1 MRDKHASWRHKIS
14 VSIRHVMTVILAI
27 ITGISTVLSGGVVPA
42 FADGSCRQFSMGQ
55 YLDYERLGSHW
66 RPRKFGGAGVMW
78 TNQMMYT
85 GGDARDKGFV
95 FCIDPVYPTPPVDI
109 VNRQCNYHTVGGNL
123 RKAAYFSL
131 GAPGWSKLARAIGWW
146 GADSRPDPSVDLQGQ
161 DANSYIFCHI
171 LLSYIAGSDTW
182 ARGIDDDMQALIRKA
197 AKYIF
202 DAHPNMGN
210 FEAIMWDNAG
220 ITLDHFDYNP
230 WTKKQ
235 NVIPKGSRFHQVQRL
250 IGYRY
255 GGSLKIRKHAARKDI
270 TSGNPLYTIEGTQY
284 RVVDKNGITV
294 AHLTVNASGWSEKI
308 NLPFGTYTIV
318 EAEPNDSYCVNSATQ
333 TVEVDGDKVVEL
345 DPEMDEQ
352 PVMDPIHLMIQK
364 AIAENP
370 RRAGEP
376 QGDIPTLA
384 GIKFRVTYYKGL
396 FNSVEEA
403 QASGTQA
410 ASAVFETNADGS
422 LNFYIGQPVDGTF
435 WPYQDVTGY
444 NEMPL
449 GTFTVQEVS
458 ALEGLKVSSGI
469 ALGHVIATPAGS
481 KVVTV
486 VGFSNK
492 ETPAV
497 GSFDDATFYGG
508 VKVVKA
514 DGDWHKSSPQGDAT
528 LAGVNFDIVNKSMNP
543 VWVGGKEYQPGEVV
557 ATIST
562 AENGGTYFAVSGNI
576 LPYGT
581 YEIHESGAGVGYR
594 LNSEWSQTFEI
605 RQDGQTVA
613 FELPSNWNENDVQ
626 RGGVK
631 VVKADQDMLVSGPQG
646 DGTLAGVKYEI
657 KNRSRNP
664 IVFAGKTFAPG
675 ELITTI
681 TTAFDAASNQ
691 YVASLPASALPYGT
705 YEITEVATSTGY
717 HNANWH
723 QTFEIRTD
731 GEIKKFTSV
740 DTNWNTNKVMRGGV
754 RVVKAD
760 HDLHKSIPQGD
771 ADLEKVQY
779 NIINRSQHVVER
791 DGKLYQPGA
800 VVMTITSAWN
810 EQKKVYEALSGNVL
824 PYGTYEIQEI
834 KTSEGYLIIPW
845 TQQFTI
851 RKEGELKEFD
861 SVEHKWNE
869 NKVQRGGVRVTK
881 ADKDMNVSIPQ
892 GDASLDGVKYEIVN
906 KSKRAVYVNGKIYQN
921 GDVITTIV
929 TAWSEP
935 DKMHLA
941 FLPKD
946 TLPYGTYLIREVAVG
961 EGYHNAKWEK
971 TFNIRQDGFVQ
982 EYTTS
987 EKQWNTNKVMRG
999 GVRVVKADHDLH
1011 RSYAQGDATLNGVKY
1026 DIINRSKSVVERDG
1040 KIYKVGDVVMTIT
1053 TKWNEQTK
1061 LYEAVSGNVLP
1072 YGTYEIKEVQPS
1084 VGYLNAGWDKTFVIR
1099 KEGDLKEFKDI
1110 KSEWNENAVIR
1121 GGVIV
1126 SKVDRETHQYLPLGE
1141 AHLDGAKFD
1150 IVNKSKANVYV
1161 NGKEYKV
1168 GDVVTTITAFYDKKT
1183 NKYIAQTKPDTLPYG
1198 TYEIHE
1204 VATGTGY
1211 LFDTQ
1216 SRGYSFTFKIRD
1228 NLKMVDLT
1236 RKAGAHEG
1244 GKAVFEN
1251 KVQREDWN
1259 FKKKDAETMERMDH
1273 VVFTV
1278 TSNTTG
1284 ETHVI
1289 VTDENGIWG
1298 SAYNQ
1303 NTHNTNANDPDSP
1316 ITNGAVI
1323 KNDKGEYIVKD
1334 TKKLDTTAGVY
1345 FTGLKPGV
1353 AKWAK
1358 DGKSYDVNGYKVVV
1372 RDDRRSFPYDT
1383 YTVKELPSDKNRR
1396 HRMVKFTVTLHKYGN
1411 PDGPGIDTDYGTVD
1425 NHPLQQLN
1433 PEVST
1438 TLTYKKGKIV
1448 NPERKAEL
1456 IDKVTYKDLDDGN
1469 YVVKGEI
1476 HVVNKDGSDGG
1487 IVARASKPL
1496 VITDAGVTGKSGSID
1511 VPFTVDTTSL
1521 EDKKLVAYEYIM
1533 LDNQIIVKHEDLKD
1547 EGQTVTVAKK
1557 PSIHTELTDGKGNHE
1572 IAPAQKIT
1580 LVDTV
1585 EYHNLTPGKKYTMRG
1600 KLHLRIVDANGN
1612 VTDGGV
1618 LKDKD
1623 GKEVEASSDFTPTEP
1638 NGKVDITFTF
1648 EMDSIAGKSV
1658 VAFEELHDGK
1668 VLVTTHTD
1676 IHDHGQTVHFP
1687 PAPKHHP
1694 SVHTTATD
1702 GPNGTHNVSDSGDK
1716 VLHVVINDEVAYSD
1730 LTPGKKYT
1738 VSGTLHK
1745 RSVGEDGKMVDEGVL
1760 KDANGKEVTASAEVT
1775 PDKPDGKVNVQFI
1788 FDINADELNGKT
1800 VVAFEDLRHEGT
1812 VVATHADINDEGQS
1826 VHKLKI
1832 GTTLTGADKS
1842 GKTVAAD
1849 SEIEL
1854 IDTVSYENL
1863 IPGQEYTIEGK
1874 LVNKDGDQVMDKD
1887 GKPSVASTTFTPDKA
1902 NGTVDI
1908 KFTVDTSKMHD
1919 GDKLVAFE
1927 YAYVTNNGQ
1936 KFMIGHHADIN
1947 DEGQTVKVEVESPT
1961 PKVTL
1966 ETSAKNMMLP
1976 AAIIGGVIVLGALTT
1991 IVYIHK
1997 RKGDREESKK

>member
-1 MRDKHASWRHKIS
+1 MRDKHASWRHKMS
-14 VSIRHVMTVILAI
+14 VSIRHVMAVILATV
-27 ITGISTVLSGGVVPA
+27 TGISTFLSGSVVPA
-42 FADGSCRQFSMGQ
+42 FADGSCRRFTVGQ
-55 YLDYERLGSHW
+55 YLDYQRLGNRW
-66 RPRKFGGAGVMW
+66 RPAVFGGSGVMW

-95 FCIDPVYPTPPVDI
+95 FCIDPVHPTPPVDI
-109 VNRQCNYHTVGGNL
+109 VNKQCNYHTVGGNL

-131 GAPGWSKLARAIGWW
+131 GAPGWPELARAVGWW
-146 GADSRPDPSVDLQGQ
+146 GADSKPDPSVDLQGQ

-171 LLSYIAGSDTW
+171 LLSYIAGSNTW
-182 ARGIDDDMQALIRKA
+182 NRGIGNDMQALIHQA
-197 AKYIF
+197 ANYIF
-202 DAHPNMGN
+202 NANPNMGN

-220 ITLDHFDYNP
+220 ITLDHYDYNP
-230 WTKKQ
+230 WKKQ
-235 NVIPKGSRFHQVQRL
+235 SIPIPKGSQFRQVQRL

-255 GGSLKIRKHAARKDI
+255 GGSLRIRKHAARKDI
-270 TSGNPLYTIEGTQY
+270 TSGNPLYTIEGTEY
-284 RVVDKNGITV
+284 RVVDENGITV
-294 AHLTVNASGWSEKI
+294 ARLTVNASGWSQKVS
-308 NLPFGTYTIV
+308 LPFGTYTIV
-318 EAEPNDSYCVNSATQ
+318 EAEPNDSYCTNPATQ

-352 PVMDPIHLMIQK
+352 PQMDPIHLLIQK

-376 QGDIPTLA
+376 QGDISTLA

-403 QASGTQA
+403 QASGMQA
-410 ASAVFETNADGS
+410 ASAVFETDSDGK
-422 LNFYIGQPVDGTF
+422 LIFEDGQPVDGTF
-435 WPYQDVTGY
+435 WPYQNKLGQ

-469 ALGHVIATPAGS
+469 ALGHVIATPAGP

-508 VKVVKA
+508 VKVAKA

-717 HNANWH
+717 HNAHWH

-740 DTNWNTNKVMRGGV
+740 DTN
-754 RVVKAD
+754 
-760 HDLHKSIPQGD
+760 
-771 ADLEKVQY
+771 
-779 NIINRSQHVVER
+779 
-791 DGKLYQPGA
+791 
-800 VVMTITSAWN
+800 
-810 EQKKVYEALSGNVL
+810 
-824 PYGTYEIQEI
+824 
-834 KTSEGYLIIPW
+834 
-845 TQQFTI
+845 
-851 RKEGELKEFD
+851 
-861 SVEHKWNE
+861 
-869 NKVQRGGVRVTK
+869 
-881 ADKDMNVSIPQ
+881 
-892 GDASLDGVKYEIVN
+892 
-906 KSKRAVYVNGKIYQN
+906 
-921 GDVITTIV
+921 
-929 TAWSEP
+929 
-935 DKMHLA
+935 
-941 FLPKD
+941 
-946 TLPYGTYLIREVAVG
+946 
-961 EGYHNAKWEK
+961 
-971 TFNIRQDGFVQ
+971 
-982 EYTTS
+982 
-987 EKQWNTNKVMRG
+987 WNTNKVMRG

-1053 TKWNEQTK
+1053 TKWNEHTK
-1061 LYEAVSGNVLP
+1061 LYEAISGNVLP

-1099 KEGDLKEFKDI
+1099 KEGDLKEFKDL
-1110 KSEWNENAVIR
+1110 KSEWNENEVIR

-1126 SKVDRETHQYLPLGE
+1126 SKVDRETHQHISLGE

-1168 GDVVTTITAFYDKKT
+1168 GEVVTTITAFYDKKT

-1236 RKAGAHEG
+1236 RATGAHEG

-1487 IVARASKPL
+1487 ITARASKPL
-1496 VITDAGVTGKSGSID
+1496 VINDAGVKGKSGSID

-1585 EYHNLTPGKKYTMRG
+1585 EYHNLKPGKKYTMHG

-1618 LKDKD
+1618 LKNKD

-1668 VLVTTHTD
+1668 ILVTTHTD

-1687 PAPKHHP
+1687 PKPPSHP
-1694 SVHTTATD
+1694 EVHTTATD
-1702 GPNGTHNVSDSGDK
+1702 GPNGTHNISDSGEK
-1716 VLHVVINDEVAYSD
+1716 VLHVVINDEVAYSG

-1745 RSVGEDGKMVDEGVL
+1745 RSVGEDGKMVDDGVL
-1760 KDANGKEVTASAEVT
+1760 KDVNGKEVTASAEVT

-1788 FDINADELNGKT
+1788 FDIDADELNGKT

-1842 GKTVAAD
+1842 GKTVASD

-1887 GKPSVASTTFTPDKA
+1887 NKPSVASTTFTPDKA

-1976 AAIIGGVIVLGALTT
+1976 VAIIGGVIALGALTT
-1991 IVYIHK
+1991 IVYVHK
-1997 RKGDREESKK
+1997 RKSDREESKK

>member
-14 VSIRHVMTVILAI
+14 VSIRHVMTVILAT

-42 FADGSCRQFSMGQ
+42 FADGSCRQFSVGQ
-55 YLDYERLGSHW
+55 YLDYERLGSRW
-66 RPRKFGGAGVMW
+66 RPRKFGGAGIMW
-78 TNQMMYT
+78 ANQMMYT

-95 FCIDPVYPTPPVDI
+95 FCVDPVHPTPPVNI
-109 VNRQCNYHTVGGNL
+109 VNKQCNYHTVGGNL

-131 GAPGWSKLARAIGWW
+131 GAPGWSELARAVGWW
-146 GADSRPDPSVDLQGQ
+146 GADSKPDPSVDLQGQ
-161 DANSYIFCHI
+161 DANSYLFCHI

-182 ARGIDDDMQALIRKA
+182 NRGIGDEMQALIHRA
-197 AKYIF
+197 ANYIF
-202 DAHPNMGN
+202 NANPNMGN

-235 NVIPKGSRFHQVQRL
+235 QVIPKDSRFHQVQRL

-255 GGSLKIRKHAARKDI
+255 GGSLKIRKHAACKDI
-270 TSGNPLYTIEGTQY
+270 TSGNPLYTIEGTRY
-284 RVVDKNGITV
+284 AVVDENGITV
-294 AHLTVNASGWSEKI
+294 AYLTVNASGWSQKI
-308 NLPFGTYTIV
+308 NLPFGTYTIREV
-318 EAEPNDSYCVNSATQ
+318 EPNDSYCVNSATQ
-333 TVEVDGDKVVEL
+333 TVEVDGNKVVEL

-352 PVMDPIHLMIQK
+352 PQMDPIHLLIQK

-410 ASAVFETNADGS
+410 ASAIFETDADGR
-422 LNFYIGQPVDGTF
+422 LIFENGQPVDGTF
-435 WPYQDVTGY
+435 WPYQNDSGD

-458 ALEGLKVSSGI
+458 VLEGLKVSQGI
-469 ALGHVIATPAGS
+469 ALGHVIATPAGP
-481 KVVTV
+481 KVVSV
-486 VGFSNK
+486 IGFSNK

-514 DGDWHKSSPQGDAT
+514 DGDWHKSSPQGDAI

-543 VWVGGKEYQPGEVV
+543 VWVGGKEYQPGQVV

-691 YVASLPASALPYGT
+691 YVASLPASALPYGS

-740 DTNWNTNKVMRGGV
+740 DTN
-754 RVVKAD
+754 
-760 HDLHKSIPQGD
+760 
-771 ADLEKVQY
+771 
-779 NIINRSQHVVER
+779 
-791 DGKLYQPGA
+791 
-800 VVMTITSAWN
+800 
-810 EQKKVYEALSGNVL
+810 
-824 PYGTYEIQEI
+824 
-834 KTSEGYLIIPW
+834 
-845 TQQFTI
+845 
-851 RKEGELKEFD
+851 
-861 SVEHKWNE
+861 
-869 NKVQRGGVRVTK
+869 
-881 ADKDMNVSIPQ
+881 
-892 GDASLDGVKYEIVN
+892 
-906 KSKRAVYVNGKIYQN
+906 
-921 GDVITTIV
+921 
-929 TAWSEP
+929 
-935 DKMHLA
+935 
-941 FLPKD
+941 
-946 TLPYGTYLIREVAVG
+946 
-961 EGYHNAKWEK
+961 
-971 TFNIRQDGFVQ
+971 
-982 EYTTS
+982 
-987 EKQWNTNKVMRG
+987 WNTNKVMRG

-1053 TKWNEQTK
+1053 TKWNDK
-1061 LYEAVSGNVLP
+1061 NKVYEAVSGNVLP

-1084 VGYLNAGWDKTFVIR
+1084 VGYLNAGWDKTFIIR

-1110 KSEWNENAVIR
+1110 KNEWNENEVIR
-1121 GGVIV
+1121 GGVII
-1126 SKVDRETHQYLPLGE
+1126 SKVDRETHQHISLGE

-1168 GDVVTTITAFYDKKT
+1168 GEVVTTITAFYDKKT

-1216 SRGYSFTFKIRD
+1216 SRGYSFTFKIRE

-1236 RKAGAHEG
+1236 RATGAHEG

-1487 IVARASKPL
+1487 IIARASKPL
-1496 VITDAGVTGKSGSID
+1496 VINDAGVKGKSGSID

-1533 LDNQIIVKHEDLKD
+1533 LDNQIIAKHEDLKD

-1572 IAPAQKIT
+1572 IAPVQKIT

-1585 EYHNLTPGKKYTMRG
+1585 EYHNLKPGKKYTMHG

-1668 VLVTTHTD
+1668 ILVTTHTD

-1687 PAPKHHP
+1687 PKPPTHP

-1702 GPNGTHNVSDSGDK
+1702 GPNGTHNVSDSGEK
-1716 VLHVVINDEVAYSD
+1716 VLHVVINDEVAYSG

-1745 RSVGEDGKMVDEGVL
+1745 RSVGEDGKMVDDGVL
-1760 KDANGKEVTASAEVT
+1760 KDVNGKEVTASAEVT

-1887 GKPSVASTTFTPDKA
+1887 NKPSVASTTFIPDKA

-1976 AAIIGGVIVLGALTT
+1976 AAIICGVIALGALTT

>member
-1 MRDKHASWRHKIS
+1 MRDKHASWQHKMS
-14 VSIRHVMTVILAI
+14 VSIRHVMAVILAT

-42 FADGSCRQFSMGQ
+42 FADGSCRQFSVGQ

-95 FCIDPVYPTPPVDI
+95 FCVDPIHPTPPVDI
-109 VNRQCNYHTVGGNL
+109 VNKQCNYHTVGGNL

-131 GAPGWSKLARAIGWW
+131 GAPGWSELARAIGWR

-171 LLSYIAGSDTW
+171 LLSYIVGSDTW
-182 ARGIDDDMQALIRKA
+182 ARGIGDDMQALIRQA
-197 AKYIF
+197 ADYIF
-202 DAHPNMGN
+202 NAHPNMGN

-235 NVIPKGSRFHQVQRL
+235 NVIPKDSRFHQVQRL

-270 TSGNPLYTIEGTQY
+270 TSGNPLYTIEGTRY
-284 RVVDKNGITV
+284 RVVDENGITV
-294 AHLTVNASGWSEKI
+294 AYLTVNASGWSEKI

-318 EAEPNDSYCVNSATQ
+318 EAESNDSYCSNPATQ
-333 TVEVDGDKVVEL
+333 TVVVDGDKVVEL

-352 PVMDPIHLMIQK
+352 PQMDPIRLLVQK

-410 ASAVFETNADGS
+410 ASAVFETDAGGNLMFDE
-422 LNFYIGQPVDGTF
+422 GQPVDGTF
-435 WPYQDVTGY
+435 WPYQNEYGQ

-458 ALEGLKVSSGI
+458 ALEGLKVSRGI

-508 VKVVKA
+508 VKVAKA

-646 DGTLAGVKYEI
+646 DGTLSGVKYEI
-657 KNRSRNP
+657 KNKSRNP

-675 ELITTI
+675 EVITTI

-723 QTFEIRTD
+723 QIFEIRTD

-791 DGKLYQPGA
+791 DGKIYKPGD

-906 KSKRAVYVNGKIYQN
+906 KSKRPVYVNGKIYQN

-971 TFNIRQDGFVQ
+971 TFNIRKDGFVQ

-1040 KIYKVGDVVMTIT
+1040 QIYKPGEVVMTIT

-1099 KEGDLKEFKDI
+1099 KEGDLKEFKDL
-1110 KSEWNENAVIR
+1110 KSEWNENEVIR

-1168 GDVVTTITAFYDKKT
+1168 GEVVTTITAFYDKKT
-1183 NKYIAQTKPDTLPYG
+1183 KKYIAQTKPDTLPYG

-1204 VATGTGY
+1204 VSTGTGY

-1236 RKAGAHEG
+1236 RAAGAHEG

-1259 FKKKDAETMERMDH
+1259 FKKKDADTMERMDH

-1334 TKKLDTTAGVY
+1334 TKKLDTTAGTY

-1353 AKWAK
+1353 VKWAK
-1358 DGKSYDVNGYKVVV
+1358 DGKSYEVNGYKVVV

-1396 HRMVKFTVTLHKYGN
+1396 HRMVTFTVTLHKYGN

-1425 NHPLQQLN
+1425 NHQLEQLN
-1433 PEVST
+1433 PAVST
-1438 TLTYKKGKIV
+1438 ILTYNKGKLV
-1448 NPERKAEL
+1448 DPERKAKL
-1456 IDKVTYKDLDDGN
+1456 IDKVDYKDLDDGD

-1476 HVVNKDGSDGG
+1476 HLVDKDGSDAGV
-1487 IVARASKPL
+1487 VARASKPL
-1496 VITDAGVTGKSGSID
+1496 TIRDAGVKGKSGSID
-1511 VPFTVDTTSL
+1511 IPFTVDTTKL
-1521 EDKKLVAYEYIM
+1521 EDKTLVAYEYIM
-1533 LDNQIIVKHEDLKD
+1533 LNNQIVVKHEDLKD
-1547 EGQTVTVAKK
+1547 KGQTVTVVKK

-1572 IAPAQKIT
+1572 VAPAQKIT

-1585 EYHNLTPGKKYTMRG
+1585 EYHNLKPGKTYTMHG

-1623 GKEVEASSDFTPTEP
+1623 GKEVEASSDFTPTAP
-1638 NGKVDITFTF
+1638 DGKVDITFTF

-1668 VLVTTHTD
+1668 ILVTTHTD

-1687 PAPKHHP
+1687 PKPPEHP
-1694 SVHTTATD
+1694 EIHTTATD
-1702 GPNGTHNVSDSGDK
+1702 GPNETHNISDSGEK
-1716 VLHVVINDEVAYSD
+1716 VLHVVINDEVAYSG

-1745 RSVGEDGKMVDEGVL
+1745 RSVGSDGKMVDDGVL
-1760 KDANGKEVTASAEVT
+1760 KDKNGKEVTASAEVT
-1775 PDKPDGKVNVQFI
+1775 PEKPDGKVNVQFI
-1788 FDINADELNGKT
+1788 FDIDADELNGKT

-1812 VVATHADINDEGQS
+1812 VVAIHADINDEGQS

-1842 GKTVAAD
+1842 GKTVASD

-1887 GKPSVASTTFTPDKA
+1887 NKPSVASTTFTPDKA

-1927 YAYVTNNGQ
+1927 YAYVTHNGQ

-1976 AAIIGGVIVLGALTT
+1976 VAIIGGVIALGALTT
-1991 IVYIHK
+1991 IVYVHK

>member
-14 VSIRHVMTVILAI
+14 VSIRHVMTVILAT

-42 FADGSCRQFSMGQ
+42 FADGSCRQFSVGQ

-66 RPRKFGGAGVMW
+66 RPRKFGGPGVMW

-95 FCIDPVYPTPPVDI
+95 FCVDPVHPTPPVGI
-109 VNRQCNYHTVGGNL
+109 VNKQCNYHTVGGNL

-182 ARGIDDDMQALIRKA
+182 ARGIGDDMQALIRQA
-197 AKYIF
+197 ADYIF
-202 DAHPNMGN
+202 NAHPNMGN

-235 NVIPKGSRFHQVQRL
+235 GVIPKGSQFHQVQRL

-270 TSGNPLYTIEGTQY
+270 TSGNPLYTIEGTRY
-284 RVVDKNGITV
+284 AVVDKNGITV
-294 AHLTVNASGWSEKI
+294 AYLTVNASGWSDKI
-308 NLPFGTYTIV
+308 NLPFGTYTIREV
-318 EAEPNDSYCVNSATQ
+318 EPNDSYCVNPATQ

-352 PVMDPIHLMIQK
+352 PVMDPIELLIQK

-410 ASAVFETNADGS
+410 ASAVFETDAGGN
-422 LNFYIGQPVDGTF
+422 LLFMNGQPVDGTF
-435 WPYQDVTGY
+435 WPYQDDSGY

-458 ALEGLKVSSGI
+458 ALEGLKVSRGI
-469 ALGHVIATPAGS
+469 ALGHVIATPAGPR
-481 KVVTV
+481 TV
-486 VGFSNK
+486 PVIGFSNK

-605 RQDGQTVA
+605 RQDGQTIA

-791 DGKLYQPGA
+791 DGKIYKPGD

-869 NKVQRGGVRVTK
+869 NKVQRGGIRVTK

-971 TFNIRQDGFVQ
+971 TFSIRQDGFVQ

-1168 GDVVTTITAFYDKKT
+1168 GEVVTTITAFYDKKT
-1183 NKYIAQTKPDTLPYG
+1183 NKYIAQTKSDTLPYG

-1204 VATGTGY
+1204 AATGTGY

-1216 SRGYSFTFKIRD
+1216 SRGYSFTFQIRE
-1228 NLKMVDLT
+1228 NGKMVDLT

-1383 YTVKELPSDKNRR
+1383 YTVKELPSDKNKR

-1487 IVARASKPL
+1487 IIARVSKPL
-1496 VITDAGVTGKSGSID
+1496 VITDAGDKGKSGSID
-1511 VPFTVDTTSL
+1511 VSFTVDTTSL

-1533 LDNQIIVKHEDLKD
+1533 LNNQIIVKHEDLKD

-1585 EYHNLTPGKKYTMRG
+1585 EYRNLTPGKKYTMRG

-1618 LKDKD
+1618 LKDND

-1687 PAPKHHP
+1687 PKHHP

-1760 KDANGKEVTASAEVT
+1760 KDVNGKEVTASAEVT

-1832 GTTLTGADKS
+1832 GTTLTGSDKS

-1854 IDTVSYENL
+1854 IDTVAYENL

-1976 AAIIGGVIVLGALTT
+1976 AAIIGSVIALGALTT

>member
-1 MRDKHASWRHKIS
+1 MRDKHASWQHKMS
-14 VSIRHVMTVILAI
+14 VSIRHVMAVILAT

-42 FADGSCRQFSMGQ
+42 FADGSCRQFSVGQ

-95 FCIDPVYPTPPVDI
+95 FCVDPIHPTPPVDI
-109 VNRQCNYHTVGGNL
+109 VNKQCNYHTVGGNL

-131 GAPGWSKLARAIGWW
+131 GAPGWSELARAIGWR

-171 LLSYIAGSDTW
+171 LLSYIVGSDTW
-182 ARGIDDDMQALIRKA
+182 ARGIGDDMQALIRQA
-197 AKYIF
+197 ADYIF
-202 DAHPNMGN
+202 NAHPNMGN

-235 NVIPKGSRFHQVQRL
+235 NVIPKDSRFHQVQRL

-270 TSGNPLYTIEGTQY
+270 TSGNPLYTIEGTRY
-284 RVVDKNGITV
+284 RVVDENGITV
-294 AHLTVNASGWSEKI
+294 AYLTVNASGWSEKI

-318 EAEPNDSYCVNSATQ
+318 EAEPNDSYCSNPATQ
-333 TVEVDGDKVVEL
+333 TVVVDGDKVVEL

-352 PVMDPIHLMIQK
+352 PQMDPIRLLVQK

-410 ASAVFETNADGS
+410 ASAVFETDAGGNLMFDE
-422 LNFYIGQPVDGTF
+422 GQPVDGTF
-435 WPYQDVTGY
+435 WPYQNEYGQ

-458 ALEGLKVSSGI
+458 ALEGLKVSRGI

-508 VKVVKA
+508 VKVAKA

-646 DGTLAGVKYEI
+646 DGTLSGVKYEI
-657 KNRSRNP
+657 KNKSRNP

-675 ELITTI
+675 EVITTI

-723 QTFEIRTD
+723 QIFEIRTD

-791 DGKLYQPGA
+791 DGKIYKPGD

-906 KSKRAVYVNGKIYQN
+906 KSKRPVYVNGKIYQN

-971 TFNIRQDGFVQ
+971 TFNIRKDGFVQ

-1040 KIYKVGDVVMTIT
+1040 QIYKPGEVVMTIT

-1099 KEGDLKEFKDI
+1099 KEGDLKEFKDL
-1110 KSEWNENAVIR
+1110 KSEWNENEVIR

-1168 GDVVTTITAFYDKKT
+1168 GEVVTTITAFYDKKT
-1183 NKYIAQTKPDTLPYG
+1183 KKYIAQTKPDTLPYG

-1204 VATGTGY
+1204 VSTGTGY

-1236 RKAGAHEG
+1236 RAAGAHEG

-1259 FKKKDAETMERMDH
+1259 FKKKDADTMERMDH

-1334 TKKLDTTAGVY
+1334 TKKLDTTAGTY

-1353 AKWAK
+1353 VKWAK
-1358 DGKSYDVNGYKVVV
+1358 DGKSYEVNGYKVVV

-1396 HRMVKFTVTLHKYGN
+1396 HRMVTFTVTLHKYGN

-1425 NHPLQQLN
+1425 NHQLEQLN
-1433 PEVST
+1433 PAVST
-1438 TLTYKKGKIV
+1438 ILTYNKGKLV
-1448 NPERKAEL
+1448 DPERKAKL
-1456 IDKVTYKDLDDGN
+1456 IDKVDYKDLDDGD

-1476 HVVNKDGSDGG
+1476 HLVDKDGSDAGV
-1487 IVARASKPL
+1487 VARASKPL
-1496 VITDAGVTGKSGSID
+1496 TIRDAGVKGKSGSID
-1511 VPFTVDTTSL
+1511 IPFTVDTTKL
-1521 EDKKLVAYEYIM
+1521 EDKTLVAYEYIM
-1533 LDNQIIVKHEDLKD
+1533 LNNQIVVKHEDLKD
-1547 EGQTVTVAKK
+1547 KGQTVTVVKK

-1572 IAPAQKIT
+1572 VAPAQKIT

-1585 EYHNLTPGKKYTMRG
+1585 EYHNLKPGKTYTMHG

-1623 GKEVEASSDFTPTEP
+1623 GKEVEASSDFTPTAP
-1638 NGKVDITFTF
+1638 DGKVDITFTF

-1668 VLVTTHTD
+1668 ILVTTHTD

-1687 PAPKHHP
+1687 PKPPEHP
-1694 SVHTTATD
+1694 EIHTTATD
-1702 GPNGTHNVSDSGDK
+1702 GPNETHNISDSGEK
-1716 VLHVVINDEVAYSD
+1716 VLHVVINDEVAYSG

-1745 RSVGEDGKMVDEGVL
+1745 RSVGSDGKMVDDGVL
-1760 KDANGKEVTASAEVT
+1760 KDKNGKEVTASAEVT
-1775 PDKPDGKVNVQFI
+1775 PEKPDGKVNVQFI
-1788 FDINADELNGKT
+1788 FDIDADELNGKT

-1812 VVATHADINDEGQS
+1812 VVAIHADINDEGQS

-1842 GKTVAAD
+1842 GKTVASD

-1887 GKPSVASTTFTPDKA
+1887 NKPSVASTTFTPDKA

-1927 YAYVTNNGQ
+1927 YAYVTHNGQ

-1976 AAIIGGVIVLGALTT
+1976 VAIIGGVIALGALTT
-1991 IVYIHK
+1991 IVYVHK

>member
-14 VSIRHVMTVILAI
+14 VSIRHVMTVILAT
-27 ITGISTVLSGGVVPA
+27 ITGISTFLSGGVVPA
-42 FADGSCRQFSMGQ
+42 FADGSCRQFSVGQ

-95 FCIDPVYPTPPVDI
+95 FCVDPIHPTPPVDI
-109 VNRQCNYHTVGGNL
+109 VNKQCNYHIVGGNL

-131 GAPGWSKLARAIGWW
+131 GAPGWSKLAQAIGWW

-182 ARGIDDDMQALIRKA
+182 ARGIGDDMQALIRRA

-270 TSGNPLYTIEGTQY
+270 TSGNPLYTIEGTRY
-284 RVVDKNGITV
+284 AVVDENGITV
-294 AHLTVNASGWSEKI
+294 AYLTVNASGWSDKI
-308 NLPFGTYTIV
+308 NLPFGTYTIREV
-318 EAEPNDSYCVNSATQ
+318 EPNDSYCVNSATQ

-352 PVMDPIHLMIQK
+352 PQMDPIDLLIQK

-410 ASAVFETNADGS
+410 ASAVFETDAEGKLAFES
-422 LNFYIGQPVDGTF
+422 SQPVDGTF
-435 WPYQDVTGY
+435 WPYQNDAGQ

-458 ALEGLKVSSGI
+458 ALEGLKVSRGM
-469 ALGHVIATPAGS
+469 ALGHVIATPAGPQ
-481 KVVTV
+481 VVPV
-486 VGFSNK
+486 IGFSNK

-791 DGKLYQPGA
+791 DGKIYKPGD

-971 TFNIRQDGFVQ
+971 TFSIRQDGFVQ

-1040 KIYKVGDVVMTIT
+1040 KIYKPGEVVMTIT

-1072 YGTYEIKEVQPS
+1072 YGTYEIKEVQTS

-1126 SKVDRETHQYLPLGE
+1126 SKVDRETHQYLSLGE

-1236 RKAGAHEG
+1236 RAAGAHEG

-1487 IVARASKPL
+1487 IIARASKPL
-1496 VITDAGVTGKSGSID
+1496 VINDAGVKGKSGSID

-1585 EYHNLTPGKKYTMRG
+1585 EYRNLTPGKKYTMRG

-1638 NGKVDITFTF
+1638 NGKVDITFMF

-1668 VLVTTHTD
+1668 ILVTTHTD

-1687 PAPKHHP
+1687 PKHHP

-1702 GPNGTHNVSDSGDK
+1702 GPNGTHNISDSGEK
-1716 VLHVVINDEVAYSD
+1716 VLHVVINDEVAYSG

-1745 RSVGEDGKMVDEGVL
+1745 RSVGEDGKMVDDGVL
-1760 KDANGKEVTASAEVT
+1760 KDKNCKEVNASAEVT
-1775 PDKPDGKVNVQFI
+1775 PEKPDGKVNVQFI
-1788 FDINADELNGKT
+1788 FDIDADELNGKT

-1976 AAIIGGVIVLGALTT
+1976 AAIIGGVIALGALTT

-1997 RKGDREESKK
+1997 RKGDREASKK

>member
-14 VSIRHVMTVILAI
+14 VSIRHVMTVILAT

-42 FADGSCRQFSMGQ
+42 FADGSCRQFSVGQ

-66 RPRKFGGAGVMW
+66 RPRKFGGAGAMW

-95 FCIDPVYPTPPVDI
+95 FCVDPVHPTPPVGI
-109 VNRQCNYHTVGGNL
+109 VNKQCNYHTVGGNL

-182 ARGIDDDMQALIRKA
+182 ARGIGDDMQALIRQA
-197 AKYIF
+197 ADYIF
-202 DAHPNMGN
+202 NAHPNMGN

-235 NVIPKGSRFHQVQRL
+235 RVIPKGSRFHQVQRL

-270 TSGNPLYTIEGTQY
+270 TSGNPLYTIEGTRY
-284 RVVDKNGITV
+284 AVVDENGITV
-294 AHLTVNASGWSEKI
+294 AYLTVNASGWSDKI
-308 NLPFGTYTIV
+308 NLPFGTYTIREV
-318 EAEPNDSYCVNSATQ
+318 EPNDSYCVNTATQ

-352 PVMDPIHLMIQK
+352 PVMDPINLLIQK

-410 ASAVFETNADGS
+410 ASAVFETDANGN
-422 LNFYIGQPVDGTF
+422 LNFERDTPVDGTF
-435 WPYQDVTGY
+435 WPYQDEIGR

-458 ALEGLKVSSGI
+458 ALEGLKVSNGI
-469 ALGHVIATPAGS
+469 ALGHVIATPAGPQ
-481 KVVTV
+481 VVPV

-543 VWVGGKEYQPGEVV
+543 VWVGGKEYQPGQVV
-557 ATIST
+557 ATISA

-791 DGKLYQPGA
+791 DGKTYKPGD

-971 TFNIRQDGFVQ
+971 TFSIRQDGFVQ

-1040 KIYKVGDVVMTIT
+1040 KIYKPGEVVMTIT

-1216 SRGYSFTFKIRD
+1216 SRGYSFTFQIRE
-1228 NLKMVDLT
+1228 NGKMVDLT

-1334 TKKLDTTAGVY
+1334 TKKLDTTAGTY
-1345 FTGLKPGV
+1345 FTGLKPGI

-1487 IVARASKPL
+1487 IIARASKPL
-1496 VITDAGVTGKSGSID
+1496 VINDAGVKGKSGSID

-1572 IAPAQKIT
+1572 VAPAQKIT

-1585 EYHNLTPGKKYTMRG
+1585 EYHNLKPGKKYTMHG

-1668 VLVTTHTD
+1668 ILVTTHTD

-1687 PAPKHHP
+1687 PKPPSHP
-1694 SVHTTATD
+1694 EVHTTATD
-1702 GPNGTHNVSDSGDK
+1702 GPNGTHNVSDSGEK
-1716 VLHVVINDEVAYSD
+1716 VLHVVINDEVAYSG

-1745 RSVGEDGKMVDEGVL
+1745 RSVGEDGKMVDDGVL
-1760 KDANGKEVTASAEVT
+1760 KDVNGKEVTASAEVT

-1800 VVAFEDLRHEGT
+1800 VVAFEDLRHEGA

-1842 GKTVAAD
+1842 GKTVASD

-1887 GKPSVASTTFTPDKA
+1887 NKPSVASTTFTPDKA

-1936 KFMIGHHADIN
+1936 KFMIGHHVDIN

-1976 AAIIGGVIVLGALTT
+1976 VAIIGGVIALGALTT
-1991 IVYIHK
+1991 IVYVHK

>member
-14 VSIRHVMTVILAI
+14 VSIRHVMTVILAT

-42 FADGSCRQFSMGQ
+42 FADGSCRQFSVGQ

-78 TNQMMYT
+78 ANQMMYT

-95 FCIDPVYPTPPVDI
+95 FCVDPIHPTPPVDI
-109 VNRQCNYHTVGGNL
+109 VNKQCNYHTVGGNL

-131 GAPGWSKLARAIGWW
+131 GAPGWSKLAQAIGWW

-182 ARGIDDDMQALIRKA
+182 ARGIGDDMQALIRRA

-220 ITLDHFDYNP
+220 IELDHFDYNP

-235 NVIPKGSRFHQVQRL
+235 HVIPKGSRFHQVQRL

-270 TSGNPLYTIEGTQY
+270 TSGNPLYTIEGTRY
-284 RVVDKNGITV
+284 AVVDENGITV
-294 AHLTVNASGWSEKI
+294 AYLTVNASGWSDKI
-308 NLPFGTYTIV
+308 NLPFGTYTIREV
-318 EAEPNDSYCVNSATQ
+318 EPNDSYCVNSATQ

-352 PVMDPIHLMIQK
+352 PQMDPIELLIQK

-410 ASAVFETNADGS
+410 ASAVFETDAGGN
-422 LNFYIGQPVDGTF
+422 LLFMNGQPVDGTF
-435 WPYQDVTGY
+435 WPYQDGGGY

-458 ALEGLKVSSGI
+458 ALEGLKVSRGI

-481 KVVTV
+481 RTV
-486 VGFSNK
+486 QVIGFSNK

-613 FELPSNWNENDVQ
+613 FELPTNWNENDVQ

-657 KNRSRNP
+657 KNKSRNP

-779 NIINRSQHVVER
+779 NIINRSQHVVEH
-791 DGKLYQPGA
+791 DGKIYKPGD

-971 TFNIRQDGFVQ
+971 TFSIRQDGFVQ

-1040 KIYKVGDVVMTIT
+1040 KIYKPGEVVMTIT

-1236 RKAGAHEG
+1236 RAAGAHEG

-1358 DGKSYDVNGYKVVV
+1358 DGKSYEVNGYKVVV

-1383 YTVKELPSDKNRR
+1383 YTVKELPSDKNKR

-1425 NHPLQQLN
+1425 NHPLQPLN

-1438 TLTYKKGKIV
+1438 TLTYKKDKIV

-1487 IVARASKPL
+1487 IIARASKPL
-1496 VITDAGVTGKSGSID
+1496 VITDAGDKGKSGSID

-1533 LDNQIIVKHEDLKD
+1533 LNNQIIVKHEDLKD

-1585 EYHNLTPGKKYTMRG
+1585 EYRNLTPGKKYTMRG

-1668 VLVTTHTD
+1668 ILVTTHTD

-1687 PAPKHHP
+1687 PKPPSHP
-1694 SVHTTATD
+1694 EVHTTATD

-1716 VLHVVINDEVAYSD
+1716 VLHVVINDEVAYSG

-1745 RSVGEDGKMVDEGVL
+1745 RSVGEDGKIVDGGVL
-1760 KDANGKEVTASAEVT
+1760 KNANGKEVTASAEVT

-1887 GKPSVASTTFTPDKA
+1887 GKPSVASTTFTTDKA

-1976 AAIIGGVIVLGALTT
+1976 AAIIGGAIALGALTT